1 MQMPR
6 LLLKLSELSNF
17 KNFQNSIHNTSSH
30 TIKNTRNLDS
40 IFKQS
45 QRFIWAFFGFYAQ
58 LTPLTHMF
66 FGSFDIF
73 PKEEGLITT
82 GKQTAEQIYIII
94 LLLVQTYKNYL
105 DL

>member
-1 MQMPR
+1 
-6 LLLKLSELSNF
+6 
-17 KNFQNSIHNTSSH
+17 
-30 TIKNTRNLDS
+30 
-40 IFKQS
+40 
-45 QRFIWAFFGFYAQ
+45 
-58 LTPLTHMF
+58 MF